1 MSAWH
6 GGKGSGR
13 RDSANDKKFAEGW
26 DRIFGSKKKD
36 PQSETTQH
44 TGGVRRR
51 EKKDITK

>member
-13 RDSANDKKFAEGW
+13 RDSANDKKFVEGW

-36 PQSETTQH
+36 PQSDTTQH

-51 EKKDITK
+51 EKTDITK

>member
-26 DRIFGSKKKD
+26 DRVFGSKKKD
-36 PQSETTQH
+36 PQPDTTQH